1 MKWSPFAVVTL
12 LSLPVSASQ
21 VEVLHWWTSGGEAKA
36 VEVLKSEWA
45 ERGNQWNDFAVQG
58 GGGKSAMTVL
68 KSRALAANPPEA
80 ANLKGYELDE
90 WASLGF
96 LRDLSPMAEHLGWY
110 PKMPPMVRDTLSH
123 NGTLMAVPIGIH
135 RINWLWLNRA
145 VFERLGLT
153 PPTDWEQFVTVAKQL
168 KAKGVTPLAIGNEP
182 WQLTVLFETVVLG
195 EGGKAFYRKAFLEQD
210 PATLTGPEM
219 VRALTRFQ
227 QLRDFVPEKYA
238 GLKWHQATN
247 LLESGGAAMQIMGD
261 WVKGE
266 LSAGNYRPGED
277 IECLPSPGSA
287 GLFSYNLDSIAMFKQ
302 RDPAQLQAQG
312 ELAQLLMTPEF
323 QARFNRVKG
332 SIPALSQP
340 DMRQFDRCAIRS
352 YQDFQQAEQ
361 GGNLLPSMSDGM
373 AVPTNMRQAIMD
385 VLSSF
390 FNDPRANPEQTAL
403 QLERA
408 MRSTRSG
415 TGAEQK

>member
-1 MKWSPFAVVTL
+1 MKWLSFSVIAL
-12 LSLPVSASQ
+12 LSLPVGASQ

-45 ERGNQWNDFAVQG
+45 EQGNQWNDFAVQG

-80 ANLKGYELDE
+80 AHLKGYELHE

-110 PKMPPMVRDTLSH
+110 PQLSPMVRDTLSQ
-123 NGTLMAVPIGIH
+123 NGALMAVPTGIH
-135 RINWLWLNRA
+135 RVNWLWLNRKLFA
-145 VFERLGLT
+145 RLGLT
-153 PPTDWEQFVTVAKQL
+153 PPTDWHQFMTVAEQL
-168 KAKGVTPLAIGNEP
+168 KAQGVTPLAIGNEP
-182 WQLTVLFETVVLG
+182 WQLAVLFETVALG
-195 EGGKAFYRKAFLEQD
+195 EGGKTFYRKAFLEQD
-210 PATLTGPEM
+210 SATLTGPDM
-219 VRALTRFQ
+219 VRVLTRFQ
-227 QLRDFVPEKYA
+227 QLRAYVPEKYA

-277 IECLPSPGSA
+277 IDCLPSPGSQ

-312 ELAQLLMTPEF
+312 ELARLLMTPRF
-323 QARFNRVKG
+323 QEEFNRVKG
-332 SIPALSQP
+332 SIPALTQP
-340 DMRQFDRCAIRS
+340 DMSKFDRCAIRS
-352 YQDFQQAEQ
+352 YHDFQRAERDS
-361 GGNLLPSMSDGM
+361 NLLPSMAEGM
-373 AVPTNMRQAIMD
+373 AVPTNMRQGIMD

-390 FNDPRANPEQTAL
+390 FNDSRANPEQTAL

-415 TGAEQK
+415 VEQK

>member
-1 MKWSPFAVVTL
+1 MKLFPFAIVAL
-12 LSLPVSASQ
+12 LSLPVGASQ

-45 ERGNQWNDFAVQG
+45 EQGNQWNDFAVQG

-80 ANLKGYELDE
+80 AHLKGYELHE

-110 PKMPPMVRDTLSH
+110 PQLSPMVRDTLSQ
-123 NGTLMAVPIGIH
+123 NGALMAVPTGIH
-135 RINWLWLNRA
+135 RVNWLWLNRKL
-145 VFERLGLT
+145 FERLGLT
-153 PPTDWEQFVTVAKQL
+153 PPTDWEHFMTVAEQL
-168 KAKGVTPLAIGNEP
+168 KAQGVTPLAIGNEP
-182 WQLTVLFETVVLG
+182 WQLAVLFETVALG

-210 PATLTGPEM
+210 SATLTGPDM
-219 VRALTRFQ
+219 VRVLTRFQ
-227 QLRDFVPEKYA
+227 QLRAYVPEKYA

-277 IECLPSPGSA
+277 IDCLPSPGSQ

-312 ELAQLLMTPEF
+312 ELARLLMTPRF
-323 QARFNRVKG
+323 QEEFNRVKG
-332 SIPALSQP
+332 SIPALTKP
-340 DMRQFDRCAIRS
+340 DMSKFDRCAIRS
-352 YQDFQQAEQ
+352 YQDFLHAEQ
-361 GGNLLPSMSDGM
+361 QDNLLPSMAEGM
-373 AVPTNMRQAIMD
+373 AVPTNMRQGIMD

-390 FNDPRANPEQTAL
+390 FNDPNANPEQTAQ

-415 TGAEQK
+415 AEQK

>member
-1 MKWSPFAVVTL
+1 MKWLSFSVIAL
-12 LSLPVSASQ
+12 LSLPISAAQ
-21 VEVLHWWTSGGEAKA
+21 VEVLHWWTSGGEARA
-36 VEVLKSEWA
+36 VEVLKSQWA

-80 ANLKGYELDE
+80 AHLKGYELHE

-110 PKMPPMVRDTLSH
+110 PQLSPMVRETLSQ
-123 NGTLMAVPIGIH
+123 NGALMAVPTGIH
-135 RINWLWLNRA
+135 RVNWLWLNRK

-153 PPTDWEQFVTVAKQL
+153 PPTDWSQFMAVAEQL
-168 KAKGVTPLAIGNEP
+168 KAQGVAPLAIGNEP
-182 WQLTVLFETVVLG
+182 WQLAVLFETVALG
-195 EGGKAFYRKAFLEQD
+195 EGGKEFYRKAFLEQD
-210 PATLTGPEM
+210 AATLTGPDM
-219 VRALTRFQ
+219 VRVLTRFR
-227 QLRDFVPEKYA
+227 QLRSYVPEKYA
-238 GLKWHQATN
+238 GMKWHQATN

-277 IECLPSPGSA
+277 IECLPSPGSL

-312 ELAQLLMTPEF
+312 ELAQLLMTPKF
-323 QARFNRVKG
+323 QEEFNRVKG
-332 SIPALSQP
+332 SIPALIKP
-340 DMRQFDRCAIRS
+340 DMSKFDRCAIRS
-352 YQDFQQAEQ
+352 YQDFQQAERD
-361 GGNLLPSMSDGM
+361 GSLLPSMAEGM

-385 VLSSF
+385 VLSGF
-390 FNDPRANPEQTAL
+390 FNDSRANPEQTAL

-415 TGAEQK
+415 AEQK